1 MFSFGSKGK
10 YVVSKMVQTIRVFTL
25 DAYDMDIYV
34 SVCLSRLPSGALSVT
49 GSGYLCTVGKASI
62 QKG

>member
-49 GSGYLCTVGKASI
+49 GSG
-62 QKG
+62 